1 MYLQTVKRE
10 LQFIKKNFGMMLILI
25 VGPIFLTLLF
35 GGVYSH
41 EYVKDIKIAVL
52 DEDNSSISELV
63 INNFATN
70 ERFIID
76 YYPQSRQELQELIDN
91 GKAAMGVYIPPE
103 FEKNVTTFNSSQ
115 ILLITDGSNLVVANN
130 AYAQAVSIIQ
140 TISAGIEIKLLGG
153 KGLIPQNATNMAL
166 AFNLQDRVLYDTKM
180 TYMNYLL
187 VCFIAVFIQQ
197 MLMAAYGRIII
208 EDKQFIKEGKLYVKA
223 LGIMTACLMVMLPAL
238 FTVLIIIKY
247 LFKIKLVG
255 NLMIV
260 FLMTIIFAF
269 TLLGPAFALADYT
282 KKRVRFSQISFMLSL
297 PTFVASGAVWPVE
310 QMPKGVQVLSKLL
323 WPLINYA
330 KPMQEIIVK
339 GREGYTVIPEI
350 IFMLIWGTLLLVAAT
365 IMLEKRKNAKLT

>member
-10 LQFIKKNFGMMLILI
+10 LKFIKKNFGMILVLI

-52 DEDNSSISELV
+52 DEDNSSISEMV

-70 ERFIID
+70 ERFIIN
-76 YYPQSRQELQELIDN
+76 YYPQSRQELQELIDT
-91 GKAAMGVYIPPE
+91 GKVAMGVYIPPE

-153 KGLIPQNATNMAL
+153 KGLVPENAVNMAL
-166 AFNLQDRVLYDTKM
+166 AFNLQDRVLYDAKM
-180 TYMNYLL
+180 TYMNYLMI
-187 VCFIAVFIQQ
+187 CFIAVFIQQ

-208 EDKQFIKEGKLYVKA
+208 EDKEHIKKGKLFVNA
-223 LGIMTACLMVMLPAL
+223 LAIMSACLLTMLPAL
-238 FTVLIIIKY
+238 LTVLIIIKY

-255 NLMIV
+255 NLLTI
-260 FLMTIIFAF
+260 LIMTIIFAF
-269 TLLGPAFALADYT
+269 SLLAPAFALADFT
-282 KKRVRFSQISFMLSL
+282 KNRVKYSQISFMLSL

-310 QMPKGVQVLSKLL
+310 QMPKDLQIMSKAI

-339 GREGYTVIPEI
+339 GRESYTVIPEI
-350 IFMLIWGTLLLVAAT
+350 LFMLIWGMLLLAAGT